1 MPNIKTMSSRSVPVK
16 FVGAAGR
23 SQLEAVRADLRRKLK
38 LQRPGTQRKLV
49 ERAIRKIDGI
59 LAKHDFSRAVIARV
73 PRVAQAAPEEKSD
86 SSSFFKP
93 SGLVCK
99 QCGRA
104 NTLHR
109 DTRRSMRVC
118 DVCGA
123 TESYLDCSFS
133 SCGYDVEYEFTNFS
147 YRRIT
152 HFTEWL
158 SAVQGKEAFTPTKEQ
173 LEQVMGQLWRQGK
186 KETSDITASDVRS
199 ALKALQLTK
208 LYENAPSIH
217 ARITGVQ
224 PPRFSSEEER
234 LLKTMFFRIQ
244 TAFDKAKAQVCPQR
258 KNFLSYSFCLYKFAE
273 LLDLPYTHLF
283 RLLKGK
289 EKLRQQ
295 DAIWERICSIVGWQY
310 YSTTEP
316 SPER

>member
-1 MPNIKTMSSRSVPVK
+1 MSRWVPVK
-16 FVGAAGR
+16 FIGASGR
-23 SQLEAVRADLRRKLK
+23 KQLETVLCDLRRKV
-38 LQRPGTQRKLV
+38 GTQDNSARRKIV
-49 ERAIRKIDGI
+49 EKAIRKIHDI
-59 LAKHDFSRAVIARV
+59 LKTHDFKKAVIARV
-73 PRVAQAAPEEKSD
+73 PMTTNKKKKNDRQVSVDEKSD
-86 SSSFFKP
+86 SSSFYKP
-93 SGLVCK
+93 AGLTCK
-99 QCGRA
+99 QCGKTG
-104 NTLHR
+104 TLHR

-118 DVCGA
+118 DVCGC
-123 TESYLDCSFS
+123 TETYMDCSFS

-173 LEQVMGQLWRQGK
+173 LELVMGQLWRDGK
-186 KETSDITASDVRS
+186 EETADINTTDVRK
-199 ALKALQLTK
+199 ALKKLRMTK
-208 LYENAPSIH
+208 LYENSPSIH

-244 TAFDKAKAQVCPQR
+244 QAFEKAKAQVCPRR

-295 DAIWERICSIVGWQY
+295 DAIWEKICDSIGWVY
-310 YSTTEP
+310 YPTVVP
-316 SPER
+316 